1 MLKGTLL
8 KNKERKD
15 ERGFYP
21 QVFVRARFMRE
32 Q

>member
-15 ERGFYP
+15 ERGFYL
-21 QVFVRARFMRE
+21 QILVSAKLLRE